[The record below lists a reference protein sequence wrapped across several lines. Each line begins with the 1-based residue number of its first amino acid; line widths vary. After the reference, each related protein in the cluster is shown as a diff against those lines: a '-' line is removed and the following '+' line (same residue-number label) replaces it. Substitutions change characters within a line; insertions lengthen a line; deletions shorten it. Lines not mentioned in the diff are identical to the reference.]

1 MNALRNAKSYSP
13 LISDSCLVLQLF
25 PHRPRDQSGYI
36 GRMHVFLARSCR
48 SVRAGIYH
56 IDATCQSLA
65 IESRISRF
73 CNYFCCAVVH
83 VSATAIKYFWH
94 EQVASIDPSQNVVGE
109 LLALRPLPAPNF
121 RFLRFSPNFSE
132 VCPEYSPA
140 LPGDN

>member
-1 MNALRNAKSYSP
+1 MMNALLQQRVQPSENCS
-13 LISDSCLVLQLF
+13 VLWLF
-25 PHRPRDQSGYI
+25 TCGSRDLPGYI
-36 GRMHVFLARSCR
+36 ERMHVFLARSCR
-48 SVRAGIYH
+48 SVRAAIYH
-56 IDATCQSLA
+56 IDATCQTLA
-65 IESRISRF
+65 IEIRLSRF

-83 VSATAIKYFWH
+83 VSATAIKYFLH